1 MDVNG
6 EMNGQTFLYVILR
19 FTFCQCANP
28 SHRKEQDVESPD
40 DVCDKFYK
48 KYLEEAGEY
57 DKKFMKKY
65 EEDLGNTLIF
75 VCCPHHSGTH
85 ALIRVSGWSV
95 LRRRFRLYRRN
106 QF

>member
-1 MDVNG
+1 MVKPSC
-6 EMNGQTFLYVILR
+6 MSYFALR
-19 FTFCQCANP
+19 SVSVLI

-85 ALIRVSGWSV
+85 PLIRISGWSV